1 MLDTY
6 LTAEWLGS
14 FLFSVIRISTPL
26 IFAALAACFTKKAGL
41 LNMALE
47 SMMLVAALCGVLA
60 SAASQSVLVGF
71 LGAVLGAVAVAGI
84 ICYCAFF
91 LKTDLY
97 LTSISINLAAVGGTV
112 FVLFLVC
119 GQKST
124 SAGILK
130 SLTMPKLD
138 IPFIQDIPVL
148 GAAVSGHNILT
159 YFAFVCVFVVW
170 FLLKKT
176 RIGLRIKSVGENPNA
191 AESVGISV
199 RKIRTISFLISGVF
213 CGFAGA
219 FMSMGYVSWFA
230 RDMIAGRGFISMSA
244 TNISNASPLLSM
256 LAAMMFGLSQAV
268 ANALQITSAPAELVS
283 ALPYVVTIILVVL
296 ISAIRAFRQR
306 KNAIKLSA
314 SIEE

>member
-6 LTAEWLGS
+6 LTADWIGS

-26 IFAALAACFTKKAGL
+26 IFAALGACFTKKAGL

-60 SAASQSVLVGF
+60 SAVSQNVFVGF
-71 LGAVLGAVAVAGI
+71 LGAVLGSVAVAGI

-138 IPFIQDIPVL
+138 IPFIRDIPIL
-148 GAAVSGHNILT
+148 GDAISGHNILT
-159 YFAFVCVFVVW
+159 YFAFICVFVVW

-244 TNISNASPLLSM
+244 TNISNASPLISM

-306 KNAIKLSA
+306 KNAMKLSA